1 MEKDYNDLWL
11 NPKKPYSIAHRGAS
25 TYYLENTLESFLF
38 ANTLGADF
46 WEVDIQITKDNQLIV
61 FHDSCLPTGE
71 NIVNLYF
78 SEVRNKLPL
87 NSAPLFEDV
96 LNLAIKL
103 NTGIILILRLN
114 QQVKIY

>member
-78 SEVRNKLPL
+78 SEVLFINFDITELNYKKISNNFDIKSVEIDIIVGPL
-87 NSAPLFEDV
+87 C
-96 LNLAIKL
+96 
-103 NTGIILILRLN
+103 
-114 QQVKIY
+114 